1 MKTITARTIGI
12 AASLLLAGGVMT
24 ACSATPSS
32 TNDGGSSS
40 SDVSHAKIG
49 LLLPEVTTLR
59 YEEKD
64 RPYFTDKLKE
74 LCPNCDLLYANAS
87 SDASKQLQ
95 QAQSMLTQGVKVL
108 VVDPYD
114 GVAAAS
120 IVAAAKAQNVPVV
133 TYDRAIK
140 SPDVSFAITNDY
152 EKVGELQATA
162 LVNRLKELNVA
173 PGDGGILKID
183 GAETDANAA
192 NIKLGSNKIIDAS
205 GYKVLAQVATWDPAE
220 AQTWV
225 AGQLTK
231 FGAAGAIVGV
241 YSANDGNGGAAIAS
255 MKAAGIKTMPPVTGL
270 DASLAG
276 LQAVVAGD
284 QYMTVYNPFKTE
296 ADQAAQTAW
305 DLVNGKKPTAT
316 ATING
321 IPTFLNQPVAVT
333 VKNIMDT
340 IIKDQFYKVSDICTA
355 NYAAACDAAGIK

>member
-1 MKTITARTIGI
+1 MKTVTARTIGI
-12 AASLLLAGGVMT
+12 AAGLLMAAGVMT
-24 ACSATPSS
+24 GCSATSS
-32 TNDGGSSS
+32 GTNGGSSS
-40 SDVSHAKIG
+40 GDASHAKIG

-64 RPYFTDKLKE
+64 RPYFTAKLKE
-74 LCPNCDLLYANAS
+74 LCPTCDLLYANAS

-152 EKVGELQATA
+152 EKVGELQGTA

-173 PGDGGILKID
+173 PGTGGILKID

-205 GYKVLAQVATWDPAE
+205 GYKVLAEVATWDPAE
-220 AQTWV
+220 AQSWV
-225 AGQLTK
+225 SGQLTK
-231 FGAAGAIVGV
+231 FGTSGTIVGV
-241 YSANDGNGGAAIAS
+241 YSANDGNGDAAIAA
-255 MKAAGIKTMPPVTGL
+255 MKAVGIKTMPPVTGL

-276 LQAVVAGD
+276 LQAIVAGD

-305 DLVNGKKPTAT
+305 DLVNGKKPVAT
-316 ATING
+316 TTING
-321 IPTFLNQPVAVT
+321 IPTFLNQPIAVT